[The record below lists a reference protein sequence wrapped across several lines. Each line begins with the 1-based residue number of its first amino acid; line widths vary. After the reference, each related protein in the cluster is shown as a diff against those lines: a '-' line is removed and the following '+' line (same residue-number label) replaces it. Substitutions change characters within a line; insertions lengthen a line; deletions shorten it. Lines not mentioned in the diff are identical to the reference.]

1 MARSRIRRDRRLVS
15 PSDPRVEALVA
26 SLQSRVQEL
35 EARLAD
41 ALDMRAAFQE
51 VVRREVAALQPAP
64 LDLGPPGPRQEGE
77 GFVLAVLDIGDM
89 HVGELVTPEDTGG
102 LNAYDVAECRRRAGV
117 LLDRALEVLELHRP
131 SRLHVHLLGDIV
143 AGERIYAGQAWRVD
157 VPLIRQVVIAEEVLA
172 SLIARLAEAV
182 PEVRVFC
189 VAGNHGRAG
198 RPGEYHPATNFD
210 VMVYDLLERRMASC
224 PRVRVHSPGGPWC
237 VYEVPELGGQT
248 HLLLHG
254 DGIRISLSIPY
265 YGVDRASREW
275 GRTLG
280 RAPSYIHLGHFHR
293 AAGIQL
299 PRGEQLVN
307 GSWVGATSH
316 ALRQFR
322 EAVTPEQ
329 RMHLFDS
336 RGLVCTHRIRLADV
350 PDLRPAAMDVLEA
363 VR

>member
-1 MARSRIRRDRRLVS
+1 MAAGSRIRRDRRLVS
-15 PSDPRVEALVA
+15 ASDPRVEALVA
-26 SLQSRVQEL
+26 SLQGRVREL
-35 EARLAD
+35 EAKLSD

-51 VVRREVAALQPAP
+51 VVRREVVALQPVP
-64 LDLGPPGPRQEGE
+64 LDLDPPGPRQE

-89 HVGELVTPEDTGG
+89 HVGELVAPGDTGG

-117 LLDRALEVLELHRP
+117 LLDRALEVLELYRP
-131 SRLHVHLLGDIV
+131 DRLHVHLLGDIIT
-143 AGERIYAGQAWRVD
+143 GERIYAGQAWRVD
-157 VPLIRQVVIAEEVLA
+157 VPLIRQVIIAEEILA

-182 PEVRVFC
+182 PEVRVYC

-198 RPGEYHPATNFD
+198 RVGEYHPATNFD
-210 VMVYDLLERRMASC
+210 VLVYDLLERRLASC
-224 PRVRVHSPGGPWC
+224 PRVQVHSPGGPWC

-254 DGIRISLSIPY
+254 DGIRSALSIPY
-265 YGVDRASREW
+265 YG
-275 GRTLG
+275 LG

-329 RMHLFDS
+329 RMHLFDG
-336 RGLVCTHRIRLADV
+336 RGLVCTHRIRLADL
-350 PDLRPAAMDVLEA
+350 PDLRPSAMDVLEA